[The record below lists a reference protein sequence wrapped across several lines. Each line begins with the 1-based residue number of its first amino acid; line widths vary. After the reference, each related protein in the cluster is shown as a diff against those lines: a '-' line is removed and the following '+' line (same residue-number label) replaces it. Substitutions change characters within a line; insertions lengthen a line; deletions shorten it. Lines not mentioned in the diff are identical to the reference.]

1 MIDRR
6 NMLAGIAS
14 AGAAAALGR
23 RASAQS
29 LETVNCGKLTGISDA
44 AFFIADKK
52 GYFREAGVSVNWTT
66 FPQSQAMVAP
76 LAAGQLDAMGASVGA
91 GICNAMGRDV
101 QLKIVGDRGVDY
113 APYGGLQLV
122 VRTDLVKSGRYK
134 ELHDLKGLN
143 VAEPGKGS
151 QNLPILVRFL
161 QKAKLA
167 YNDVGHLF
175 MPFPDQVAGLRNG
188 SVDASVLIEPYATLA
203 VKEGSGH
210 LVAYDY
216 EAYPNHQI
224 SALMFGQDFVQKRNA
239 VAHKFFLG
247 YLRGLRYYHDALRG
261 GRLAGPT
268 SADVIAILQEN
279 IKLPDPTLWH
289 EVSPSAVQTDGRA
302 DVASLVYDYEVYSDV
317 GLISNPIKI
326 ADAIDF
332 TFADAANRQLGRYV
346 PAT

>member
-1 MIDRR
+1 
-6 NMLAGIAS
+6 MLAGIAS
-14 AGAAAALGR
+14 AGLAAGLGR
-23 RASAQS
+23 FAGAQS
-29 LETVNCGKLTGISDA
+29 LETVNCGKLTGVSDA

-52 GYFREAGVSVNWTT
+52 GYFREAGVNVNWTT

-76 LAAGQLDAMGASVGA
+76 LAAGQLDAMGASVSA

-113 APYGGLQLV
+113 APYGGLQLIL
-122 VRTDLVKSGRYK
+122 RADLVKSGRYK
-134 ELHDLKGLN
+134 ELRDLKGLN

-161 QKAKLA
+161 QKAKLG

-203 VKEGSGH
+203 VKEGSGQRI
-210 LVAYDY
+210 AYDY

-224 SALMFGQDFVQKRNA
+224 SALMFSQDFVQKRTA
-239 VAHKFFLG
+239 TAHKFFLG

-289 EVSPSAVQTDGRA
+289 AVSPSAVQTDGRA
-302 DVASLVYDYEVYSDV
+302 DVASLTYDYDVYNDV
-317 GLISNPIKI
+317 GLISSAIKI

-346 PAT
+346 PAS

>member
-1 MIDRR
+1 MCPLIPACMIDRR

-134 ELHDLKGLN
+134 
-143 VAEPGKGS
+143 
-151 QNLPILVRFL
+151 
-161 QKAKLA
+161 
-167 YNDVGHLF
+167 
-175 MPFPDQVAGLRNG
+175 
-188 SVDASVLIEPYATLA
+188 
-203 VKEGSGH
+203 
-210 LVAYDY
+210 
-216 EAYPNHQI
+216 
-224 SALMFGQDFVQKRNA
+224 
-239 VAHKFFLG
+239 
-247 YLRGLRYYHDALRG
+247 
-261 GRLAGPT
+261 
-268 SADVIAILQEN
+268 
-279 IKLPDPTLWH
+279 
-289 EVSPSAVQTDGRA
+289 
-302 DVASLVYDYEVYSDV
+302 
-317 GLISNPIKI
+317 
-326 ADAIDF
+326 
-332 TFADAANRQLGRYV
+332 
-346 PAT
+346 